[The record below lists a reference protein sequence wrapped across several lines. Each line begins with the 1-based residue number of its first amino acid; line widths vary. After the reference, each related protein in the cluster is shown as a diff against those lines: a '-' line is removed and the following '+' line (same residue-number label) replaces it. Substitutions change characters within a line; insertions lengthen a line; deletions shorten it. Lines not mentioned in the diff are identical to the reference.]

1 MIIFNSLFTRL
12 FTIKSSKSLHI
23 IFLIN
28 NDRCAYKVRQLFDQ
42 KLPNV
47 NAASPMDVD
56 RHYRW
61 LVGENGSHSCE
72 TRFIVNVLKAKSP
85 WYTMEPF
92 SVSSSE
98 SQTRF
103 ERLRKARILFEGI
116 RSPLFSFERDFTKI
130 YPSIVQTILF
140 PVKFLLFD
148 AIDDKFFFFSFES
161 KNELHLRL
169 ERERFSHCLGVLSNW
184 SE

>member
-1 MIIFNSLFTRL
+1 MI
-12 FTIKSSKSLHI
+12 
-23 IFLIN
+23 
-28 NDRCAYKVRQLFDQ
+28 YKAHQLLGQ

-56 RHYRW
+56 QHYRW
-61 LVGENGSHSCE
+61 LIGENGSRSCE

-103 ERLRKARILFEGI
+103 ERLRKARMLFEGI

-130 YPSIVQTILF
+130 YLSIVQTILS
-140 PVKFLLFD
+140 PLKFLLFD
-148 AIDDKFFFFSFES
+148 AIDDKYLFLLF
-161 KNELHLRL
+161 
-169 ERERFSHCLGVLSNW
+169 
-184 SE
+184 

>member
-1 MIIFNSLFTRL
+1 MIIVLIRL
-12 FTIKSSKSLHI
+12 
-23 IFLIN
+23 
-28 NDRCAYKVRQLFDQ
+28 DQLLGQ
-42 KLPNV
+42 KLSNV
-47 NAASPMDVD
+47 NAASPMDID

-103 ERLRKARILFEGI
+103 ERLRKARMLFEGI

-130 YPSIVQTILF
+130 FPSIVQTILF
-140 PVKFLLFD
+140 SVKFLLVD
-148 AIDDKFFFFSFES
+148 GIHDKFLFLSS
-161 KNELHLRL
+161 KK
-169 ERERFSHCLGVLSNW
+169 
-184 SE
+184 